1 MSWRRSLG
9 RRRSSPRSQYAWQ
22 ASESATLPQEPPQA
36 PVSPASSASPL
47 DTAQLAAGWQPLVER
62 FAASESGRLLQR
74 FLETRR
80 ANGAALIPARPLRA
94 LELTAF
100 DDVQAVILGQDPY
113 HGPGQANGLAFCVPA
128 GVTAPPSLRN
138 IYNEVE
144 RDIGRRPAPGALE
157 DWARQGV
164 LLLNAVLTVEPAAPG
179 SHAGAGW
186 EALSESIVAAL
197 AADARPK
204 AFLLWGAQAQR
215 LGRAIAA
222 PHLVLRA
229 NHPSPLAAR
238 RGATPFIGSGHFSAA
253 NEFLRASRNA
263 EIRWA

>member
-1 MSWRRSLG
+1 V
-9 RRRSSPRSQYAWQ
+9 PPAHSQYAWQ
-22 ASESATLPQEPPQA
+22 ALESATLPHEPPQQTA
-36 PVSPASSASPL
+36 SPVDPAASPL
-47 DTAQLAAGWQPLVER
+47 DTARLAAGWQPLVEG
-62 FAASESGRLLQR
+62 FAGSESGRLLQR

-80 ANGAALIPARPLRA
+80 ANGATLIPARPLRA

-100 DDVQAVILGQDPY
+100 DDVRAVILGQDPY
-113 HGPGQANGLAFCVPA
+113 HGPGQANGLAFAVLP
-128 GVTAPPSLRN
+128 GVAAPPSLRN

-144 RDIGRRPAPGALE
+144 RDIGRRPVPGALE
-157 DWARQGV
+157 EWARQGV

-186 EALSESIVAAL
+186 EGLSEAIVAAL

-204 AFLLWGAQAQR
+204 AFLLWGAHAQR
-215 LGRAIAA
+215 LGRAVTA

-238 RGATPFIGSGHFSAA
+238 RGATPFVGSGHFSAA
-253 NEFLRASRNA
+253 NRFLYANGYA
-263 EIRWA
+263 EVQWA

>member
-1 MSWRRSLG
+1 M
-9 RRRSSPRSQYAWQ
+9 P
-22 ASESATLPQEPPQA
+22 A
-36 PVSPASSASPL
+36 PTASPL
-47 DTAQLAAGWQPLVER
+47 DTTRLATGWQPLVER

-74 FLETRR
+74 FLQARR
-80 ANGAALIPARPLRA
+80 ANGATLIPARPLRA
-94 LELTAF
+94 LELTPF
-100 DDVQAVILGQDPY
+100 DDVHAVVLGQDPY
-113 HGPGQANGLAFCVPA
+113 HGPGQANGLAFSVPP
-128 GVTAPPSLRN
+128 GVPSPPSLRN

-157 DWARQGV
+157 EWARQGV

-186 EALSESIVAAL
+186 EALSEAIVAAL
-197 AADARPK
+197 AADPRPK
-204 AFLLWGAQAQR
+204 VFLLWGAQAQR
-215 LGRAIAA
+215 LGRAVTA

-253 NEFLRASRNA
+253 NQFLRTHGYA
-263 EIRWA
+263 EIPWA